1 VSTPLRALVLAGGH
15 SRRMAADKALLA
27 YAGEP
32 QLQRAMRLLDE
43 FAVPA
48 SVSVRPDQVDEPLRR
63 QYPQVV
69 DRIQDAGPAA
79 GILAAFDSAPDSAWL
94 VLACDLPHLDAA
106 TLRHLL
112 AHRDPGLLAIAYRS
126 RHDGEPEPLCAIYEP
141 AARAPL
147 AAAVAAGKPCPRRLL
162 RRSAVALLDLPLPEA
177 LDNVNTPEER
187 RSASAA
193 LDRPAALTLRVQYF
207 ALLREQA
214 GRSEETVQTTA
225 ATAREL
231 LEELRGRHRFTLPAD
246 MMKVAINGDFAE
258 WERPLRAGDAVVFIP
273 PVAGG

>member
-1 VSTPLRALVLAGGH
+1 
-15 SRRMAADKALLA
+15 
-27 YAGEP
+27 
-32 QLQRAMRLLDE
+32 
-43 FAVPA
+43 
-48 SVSVRPDQVDEPLRR
+48 
-63 QYPQVV
+63 
-69 DRIQDAGPAA
+69 
-79 GILAAFDSAPDSAWL
+79 
-94 VLACDLPHLDAA
+94 
-106 TLRHLL
+106 
-112 AHRDPGLLAIAYRS
+112 
-126 RHDGEPEPLCAIYEP
+126 
-141 AARAPL
+141 
-147 AAAVAAGKPCPRRLL
+147 
-162 RRSAVALLDLPLPEA
+162 LLDLPLPEA